1 MPTITSWVA
10 GRKLLTRAGILKAQ
24 AQAVEANDLDG
35 RRLPNN
41 TRARVVH
48 MVKMSRKTILKYL
61 GAPPDQIGAELAAF
75 TEAVKMAEIA
85 LGAWRMV
92 GRR

>member
-1 MPTITSWVA
+1 VPLPAYADAQGVEPFQCNQGLFSVGGGERASA
-10 GRKLLTRAGILKAQ
+10 GYPI
-24 AQAVEANDLDG
+24 V
-35 RRLPNN
+35 
-41 TRARVVH
+41 RARVVH

-85 LGAWRMV
+85 LGARRMV
-92 GRR
+92 ARR

>member
-1 MPTITSWVA
+1 
-10 GRKLLTRAGILKAQ
+10 
-24 AQAVEANDLDG
+24 
-35 RRLPNN
+35 
-41 TRARVVH
+41 

-85 LGAWRMV
+85 LGARRMV
-92 GRR
+92 ARR

>member
-1 MPTITSWVA
+1 
-10 GRKLLTRAGILKAQ
+10 
-24 AQAVEANDLDG
+24 
-35 RRLPNN
+35 
-41 TRARVVH
+41 

-85 LGAWRMV
+85 LRLSSSGNGGWLGSYEWHVRHRACSCGLIITMAIGSRSMAQPYIW
-92 GRR
+92 

>member
-1 MPTITSWVA
+1 
-10 GRKLLTRAGILKAQ
+10 
-24 AQAVEANDLDG
+24 
-35 RRLPNN
+35 
-41 TRARVVH
+41 